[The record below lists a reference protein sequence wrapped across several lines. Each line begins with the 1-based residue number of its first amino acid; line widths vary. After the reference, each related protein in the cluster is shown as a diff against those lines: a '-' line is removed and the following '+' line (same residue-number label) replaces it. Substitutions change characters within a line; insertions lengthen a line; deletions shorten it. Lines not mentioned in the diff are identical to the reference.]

1 MINWSVKGSRCRPNE
16 MQSEKRSAPNSEL
29 KVERVASDEV
39 VVEREEEKVT
49 RTGVVLCAL
58 AVGACPDLVE
68 LAQELAD
75 GRYTLG
81 LEVVYPLRVD
91 GDADAPGFGVHAE
104 GRFEQVVAVFRDFGV
119 ETGVRVLQDDVFS
132 GSLQFLWGVIVTPLE
147 TE

>member
-1 MINWSVKGSRCRPNE
+1 MPRGGRRG
-16 MQSEKRSAPNSEL
+16 R
-29 KVERVASDEV
+29 RRDGG
-39 VVEREEEKVT
+39 EEGVT

-75 GRYTLG
+75 GRDALG
-81 LEVVYPLRVD
+81 LEVVYPVWVN

-104 GRFEQVVAVFRDFGV
+104 GRFEQVVAVFRDFGI

-132 GSLQFLWGVIVTPLE
+132 GSLQFLWGVIFTRLE

>member
-1 MINWSVKGSRCRPNE
+1 MPVQHIHIRLQRRLLPVR
-16 MQSEKRSAPNSEL
+16 
-29 KVERVASDEV
+29 
-39 VVEREEEKVT
+39 
-49 RTGVVLCAL
+49 VVLPTAAL
-58 AVGACPDLVE
+58 RRLSSSSRGAGAGAVE
-68 LAQELAD
+68 LAEELLD
-75 GRYTLG
+75 GGHARGVELVDG
-81 LEVVYPLRVD
+81 AGVD